1 MSAYSPDK
9 LSQPPAGL
17 INIASLRWFP
27 SIKCLAAEDR
37 PAGFQ
42 LQGKVAYLHASRE
55 LDFILGVQ
63 QSECCQLYCKD
74 SSHSGPKVPD
84 SRVLWCNF
92 GPEDHRH
99 LGSESNSAA
108 ANDAAIDAFPHIENS
123 SVSSRQISARICNA
137 DSCFGEL
144 HGCIQS
150 FDRLIQAGQCLVTGR
165 KLIIMEDRGRLAD
178 KRFTFKRR
186 LRYPF
191 IMTCHTHNRMKT
203 SAPQTALHSSH
214 WLSMHSLTG
223 YVEEATNTETP
234 QLEEHDARWHDIQG
248 TLRLQIRTGRF
259 WSEEVC

>member
-99 LGSESNSAA
+99 LGSESSSAA
-108 ANDAAIDAFPHIENS
+108 ANDVAVDAFPHIENS
-123 SVSSRQISARICNA
+123 SAAANNASLDVEDGSDAEVAASREGKRAR
-137 DSCFGEL
+137 GQ
-144 HGCIQS
+144 GCRTNCQVG
-150 FDRLIQAGQCLVTGR
+150 FRFKRDR
-165 KLIIMEDRGRLAD
+165 KLPQILQIESLGPAEHIDNTGAPCHNPRCQQAVGTRHATFTHLSSGVKEFVDERLE
-178 KRFTFKRR
+178 KGVSPCHLVSIRR
-186 LRYPF
+186 
-191 IMTCHTHNRMKT
+191 
-203 SAPQTALHSSH
+203 SAACISLDWPTAL
-214 WLSMHSLTG
+214 
-223 YVEEATNTETP
+223 A
-234 QLEEHDARWHDIQG
+234 
-248 TLRLQIRTGRF
+248 
-259 WSEEVC
+259 